1 MKICIYGAGAVGG
14 HFAARLG
21 QTNAEVSVI
30 ARGAYLDAIKRD
42 GITLHIGEESI
53 HSIPMATAEPR
64 DLGLQDVV
72 ITTVKSHSLPMI
84 VDGLKTLVGTKTTVV
99 YAANGIP
106 WWYYYGKSG
115 PDADLALPALDP
127 GNHLRD
133 KIGLSNIAGGVIYS
147 ANEVV
152 APGQIVNRS
161 VKRNRLVLGTV
172 DGSPS
177 ESLLKLSAALA
188 KAGID
193 APVSAD
199 IRTEVWRK
207 FLIGNLTL
215 SLLATLLESSTDS
228 VVSDPEVRR
237 IAISMANEGRALA
250 ERLGAAL
257 DDLDIPKALA
267 PESIPKGNQPSMLQ
281 DFQLGRP
288 MEIDAFITVVLEMAR
303 RAGVPMPVFSV
314 VANLVKFRAGN
325 AGLYQPGA

>member
-21 QTNAEVSVI
+21 RTDAEVSVI
-30 ARGAYLDAIKRD
+30 ARGAHLDAIKRD
-42 GITLHIGEESI
+42 GLTLKIGEESI
-53 HSIPMATAEPR
+53 HSTPIATAEPR
-64 DLGLQDVV
+64 DLGPQDVV

-84 VDGLKTLVGTKTTVV
+84 VDGLKALVGPDTTVV

-115 PDADLALPALDP
+115 ADADQALPALDP
-127 GNHLRD
+127 GNQLRD
-133 KIGLSNIAGGVIYS
+133 AIGLSKIAGGVIYS

-177 ESLLKLSAALA
+177 DGLLKLSAALA
-188 KAGID
+188 AAGID

-207 FLIGNLTL
+207 FLIGNMTL
-215 SLLATLLESSTDS
+215 SLLATLLEASTDI
-228 VVSDPEVRR
+228 VVSDADVQK
-237 IAISMANEGRALA
+237 IAISMASEGKALA
-250 ERLGAAL
+250 GKLGVAL
-257 DDLDIPKALA
+257 DDLDIQKALA
-267 PESIPKGNQPSMLQ
+267 PESLPKGNRPSMLQ

-288 MEIDAFITVVLEMAR
+288 MEIDAFITVVLEMAK
-303 RAGVPMPVFSV
+303 RAGVAMPVYSV
-314 VANLVKFRAGN
+314 VANLVKHRAGI